1 MSATEALEGSSGS
14 SDATSRH
21 LRGSS
26 TLLAGR
32 LLALAVDFAVH
43 VIIVRYLTK
52 QDYGAFSY
60 ALAVASLL
68 STVVVLGLPE
78 TLGRFVPVFQERRAG
93 GRLLGA
99 VLIALAIVTGVG
111 LLCVLVVVGAEDLVS
126 GALASADASVL
137 LAILILLVPLDG
149 VNLVLQSLFAALGR
163 VRAIFL
169 RQYVIVPG
177 LRLIVAI
184 ALVSAGGEAQFLAIG
199 WVSTS
204 AAGLLFYGAL
214 AGGSL
219 RSALRRRT
227 ARIEWPVRE
236 IVGFAVPVFLTNVFW
251 IVLLAFST
259 IALGV
264 MVGESDV
271 AEFQAVLPPAR
282 LNYLAL
288 AIFAILFLP
297 TIARQHEQKRFDDLR
312 QTYIATTMWLV
323 VLTFPI
329 FALTT
334 VFAPEFVAT
343 FFGAEYESSGL
354 VLILLAAGYYVHTA
368 AGPNSATL
376 KVFRQLRYTVVI
388 DLLALAFGIAL
399 NLALIPVAGATGAA
413 AAFLGA
419 LIGRNL
425 PYLWALKRIAGISL
439 LTADY
444 LRVQA
449 AIVLALAALLALREV
464 LAPGLAIAVALTGV
478 AGLCVLAVG
487 RRALLLSETFPELR
501 RGPLGRFL

>member
-1 MSATEALEGSSGS
+1 MTATEAPEGSSDS

-21 LRGSS
+21 LRGS
-26 TLLAGR
+26 TALLAGR
-32 LLALAVDFAVH
+32 LVALGVDFAVH

-52 QDYGAFSY
+52 ADYGAFSY
-60 ALAVASLL
+60 ALAVASLM

-78 TLGRFVPVFQERRAG
+78 TLGRFVPIFQERRAA
-93 GRLLGA
+93 GRLLGS

-111 LLCVLVVVGAEDLVS
+111 LLCVLVVVGAQDRVAD
-126 GALASADASVL
+126 ALASADASTL
-137 LAILILLVPLDG
+137 LAILVLLVPLDG

-169 RQYVIVPG
+169 RQYVIVPA
-177 LRLIVAI
+177 LRLIVAV
-184 ALVSAGGEAQFLAIG
+184 ALVSAERGAQFLAIG

-204 AAGLLFYGAL
+204 ALGLLFYGAL

-219 RSALRRRT
+219 RGALRRRIG
-227 ARIEWPVRE
+227 AIEWPVRE
-236 IVGFAVPVFLTNVFW
+236 VVGFALPVFLTNVFW

-264 MVGESDV
+264 MVGERDV
-271 AEFQAVLPPAR
+271 AAFQAVLPPAR

-297 TIARQHEQKRFDDLR
+297 TIARQHEQRRFDDLR
-312 QTYIATTMWLV
+312 ATYIATTMWLV

-334 VFAPEFVAT
+334 VFAPEFVTT
-343 FFGAEYESSGL
+343 FFGTEYESSGV

-376 KVFRQLRYTVVI
+376 KVFRRLRYTVVI

-399 NLALIPVAGATGAA
+399 NLVLIPIAGATGAA

-444 LRVQA
+444 LRVQVTVVA
-449 AIVLALAALLALREV
+449 SLAGLLALREV
-464 LAPGLAIAVALTGV
+464 LAPGLAIAIALTAL
-478 AGLCVLAVG
+478 AGLGVLAVG
-487 RRALLLSETFPELR
+487 RRALLLSEAFPELR
-501 RGPLGRFL
+501 RGRLGRFL